1 MWLAFN
7 CMSVHIRLEAIANHI
22 SSIQANKS
30 WNHYTRSILVLLLL
44 SSKCYV
50 LGAGMWPH
58 SQIRLQLPDWS
69 QGMSSSRSMLHYF
82 QIRFCLFI
90 ISWFCSMIFFI
101 FYVLYLQAT
110 LLSSKQ
116 GTYEEFLK
124 ALLDAKKQRWKP
136 SKVGSAFFEW
146 PFSEIWLLHCSAC
159 MNAHV
164 EDLEIQTEV
173 CFWVILC
180 EPHATGDLVNFTA
193 KCHSPTGKCSTPSW
207 HLSPHLP

>member
-1 MWLAFN
+1 MFWVQACDPTARYAYNYLTEVKVWALPGLCFVTSKLG
-7 CMSVHIRLEAIANHI
+7 SV
-22 SSIQANKS
+22 S
-30 WNHYTRSILVLLLL
+30 LLFH
-44 SSKCYV
+44 V
-50 LGAGMWPH
+50 
-58 SQIRLQLPDWS
+58 
-69 QGMSSSRSMLHYF
+69 F
-82 QIRFCLFI
+82 VV
-90 ISWFCSMIFFI
+90 WFFF